1 MKKETYKNTLNQKS
15 VEELVDIILRKDDK
29 ERNKNKQIANLERKI
44 NRLKRDIERLNT
56 TIAAS
61 DKSYR
66 DISTEAHN
74 SELNYQRITTAF
86 DKATTQNFILRV
98 IIVFL
103 GAIAIIELLI
113 ITTM

>member
-1 MKKETYKNTLNQKS
+1 MEKEAYKNTLNQKS

-29 ERNKNKQIANLERKI
+29 EKEKNKLISILERKI
-44 NRLKRDIERLNT
+44 NRLKRDIEGLNT

-61 DKSYR
+61 DKRYQ

-74 SELNYQRITTAF
+74 SELNCQRITTAF

-98 IIVFL
+98 IIALL
-103 GAIAIIELLI
+103 GVIAIIELLI